1 MVESTTQKSWLQWL
15 AAGAV
20 FAGTCDITYAA
31 TYSYLRAGVAPST
44 VLRFVASGALG
55 KEALNGGAGTA
66 ALGLGFHYLNA
77 FLICAGLFFVASRFA
92 GVRAAIA
99 RNTLVSG
106 LGFGAFVY
114 VAMTFGVVQLS
125 RIGPRPAPA
134 LPTWTS
140 GLAVHMFLIGLP
152 MVIAAR
158 RAFAEP
164 AA

>member
-1 MVESTTQKSWLQWL
+1 MTETMKTRLQWL

-20 FAGTCDITYAA
+20 FAGTCDITYA
-31 TYSYLRAGVAPST
+31 TTFSYFRSGVAPSRI
-44 VLRFVASGALG
+44 LKFVASGALG
-55 KEALNGGAGTA
+55 KEALDGGAGTA

-77 FLICAGLFFVASRFA
+77 FLITAGLFAVAWQSDW
-92 GVRAAIA
+92 VRGTIA
-99 RNTLVSG
+99 RRPLASG

-134 LPTWTS
+134 PAVWVS
-140 GLAVHMFLIGLP
+140 GLLVHMFLIGLP

-158 RAFAEP
+158 RAFAES
-164 AA
+164 A

>member
-1 MVESTTQKSWLQWL
+1 MSDATKGRSWLEWL
-15 AAGAV
+15 AAGAL
-20 FAGTCDITYAA
+20 FAGTCDITYA
-31 TYSYLRAGVAPST
+31 TTFSYFRSGVAPSR
-44 VLRFVASGALG
+44 VLKFVASGALG
-55 KEALNGGAGTA
+55 PDALNGGAGTA

-77 FLICAGLFFVASRFA
+77 FLITAGLFAVASRVA

-99 RNTLVSG
+99 RHTLMSG

-114 VAMTFGVVQLS
+114 VAMTFGVVPLS

-134 LPTWTS
+134 PAVWVS

-158 RAFAEP
+158 RAFAES

>member
-1 MVESTTQKSWLQWL
+1 MSSSSIDRTWPQWL
-15 AAGAV
+15 AAGAL
-20 FAGTCDITYAA
+20 FAGTCDITYAT
-31 TYSYLRAGVAPST
+31 TYSYFRAGVVPST
-44 VLRFVASGALG
+44 VLKFVASGALG

-77 FLICAGLFFVASRFA
+77 FLICSGLFFVASRSA
-92 GVRAAIA
+92 AVRSAIA
-99 RNTLVSG
+99 RNTLASG

-125 RIGPRPAPA
+125 RIGPCPASA

-140 GLAVHMFLIGLP
+140 GLAVHMFFIGLP

-158 RAFAEP
+158 RAFAAP